1 MIRTPQVR
9 QKPLGGNIM
18 QHPFEDRITMRRTHR
33 YVLRGTGELG
43 LNLCIPIIVALDCA
57 PTVGIAR
64 RSLRVCAPI
73 VICAHGGI
81 SGNGEWEDNDAARL
95 IATSFEEREN
105 WV

>member
-43 LNLCIPIIVALDCA
+43 LNLCIPK
-57 PTVGIAR
+57 GN
-64 RSLRVCAPI
+64 RVKGPY
-73 VICAHGGI
+73 GG
-81 SGNGEWEDNDAARL
+81 NRL
-95 IATSFEEREN
+95 WSSSSRGKEVLIKG
-105 WV
+105 